1 MIGSVIMAAMVY
13 VKDFSTTAL
22 FFFLSCCSQVG
33 TLIWKGL
40 QVGGQRDGKNP
51 AAVCYLILIS
61 QSQLLAQTLRPQK
74 INNFITARVHTHTL
88 THKGKQSAC
97 TSGPWVMSASNGRLH
112 FHFSHQHCNYHTRLK
127 ILELQR
133 RWCFSAMHFKT
144 PSCFVLFFFKYI
156 SLRDKS
162 RIIFWNIP
170 KARPPSFCQ

>member
-22 FFFLSCCSQVG
+22 FFLSCCSQVG

-40 QVGGQRDGKNP
+40 QVGGQRDGENP

-61 QSQLLAQTLRPQK
+61 QSQLLAQTLHPQE

-97 TSGPWVMSASNGRLH
+97 TSGP
-112 FHFSHQHCNYHTRLK
+112 
-127 ILELQR
+127 
-133 RWCFSAMHFKT
+133 
-144 PSCFVLFFFKYI
+144 
-156 SLRDKS
+156 
-162 RIIFWNIP
+162 
-170 KARPPSFCQ
+170 

>member
-1 MIGSVIMAAMVY
+1 MLKI
-13 VKDFSTTAL
+13 FPQL
-22 FFFLSCCSQVG
+22 PFFFLSCCSQVG

-74 INNFITARVHTHTL
+74 INNFITARVHTHTRSHTKENSL
-88 THKGKQSAC
+88 HVRVVHEQCQLQMDDCIFISHTNIATITLGWKYWNYKEGGVLLLC
-97 TSGPWVMSASNGRLH
+97 T
-112 FHFSHQHCNYHTRLK
+112 LK
-127 ILELQR
+127 R
-133 RWCFSAMHFKT
+133 HH
-144 PSCFVLFFFKYI
+144 VLFCFFKYI
-156 SLRDKS
+156 FLRDKS